1 MALLRLCDI
10 AVSFGDPPLLDGVN
24 LNLDAG
30 ERVCLVG
37 RNGTGKT
44 TLMRVIDGQVE
55 LQQGEII
62 QQQGLRIAR
71 LTQDVPANL
80 SGTVFDV
87 VAAGLG
93 EQGQLLADYHH
104 VSHDYA
110 QHGTNRLAAELDRL
124 QGELDASGGWQAH
137 QQVETVLSKM
147 SLEPDVECQSLSAGM
162 KRRVLLAQALVGQPD
177 ILLLDEPTNHLD
189 IKAICW
195 LEEFLL
201 RWPGAQLFVT
211 HDRAFVRKLATRII
225 EIDRGQLNNYTCDYE
240 TYLERKRA
248 ALEIEEKQ
256 RELFDKRLAAEEAWI
271 RRGIKARRTR
281 NEGRVRA
288 LKTLRQQRQDRREVA
303 GRARIELQEAER
315 SGRLVIKAKNIAF
328 DYGKTPI
335 VDDLSALVMRGDRVG
350 IVGPNGC
357 GKTTLLRVLLGDLQ
371 PTNGS
376 IRHGTGI
383 QIAYFDQLHAQLDD
397 ERTVQE
403 NVTDGTES
411 ILIDGKKKH
420 VLGYLQDFLFTP
432 ERARSAVKTLSGG
445 ERNRLLLAR
454 LFTKPANLLVMDE
467 PTNDLDTETLELLEE
482 RLLEFSGTLL
492 VVSHD
497 REFLNNVV
505 TSTLVFEEQGCVK
518 EYAGG
523 YDDWLTQRPK
533 PQLRAEQSARKPVA
547 KPKPKPT
554 PSKADQPRKLTYKE
568 QLELKDLP
576 GQIEQL
582 ESQQTELHATMAD
595 PTFYQQD
602 GQAIAETTSKL
613 KTLEATLEQVYARW
627 EELEERQ

>member
-10 AVSFGDPPLLDGVN
+10 TISFGDPPLLDGVN

-44 TLMRVIDGQVE
+44 TLIRVIDGQVE

-71 LTQDVPANL
+71 LTQDVPANIH
-80 SGTVFDV
+80 GTVFDV

-93 EQGQLLADYHH
+93 EQGRLLAAYHH

-110 QHGTNRLAAELDRL
+110 QQGTNRLASELDRL
-124 QGELDASGGWQAH
+124 QRELDASGGWQAH

-147 SLEPDVECQSLSAGM
+147 SLEPDAECQSFSAGM
-162 KRRVLLAQALVGQPD
+162 KRRVLLAQALAGQPD

-189 IKAICW
+189 IEAICW
-195 LEEFLL
+195 LEDFLL
-201 RWPGAQLFVT
+201 RWPGTQLFVT
-211 HDRAFVRKLATRII
+211 HDRAFVRKLATRIV
-225 EIDRGQLNNYTCDYE
+225 EIDRGQLNSYTCDYE
-240 TYLERKRA
+240 TYLERKQA
-248 ALEIEEKQ
+248 ALEVEEKQ

-288 LKTLRQQRQDRREVA
+288 LKTMRQQRRERREVA
-303 GRARIELQEAER
+303 GRARIELQAAER
-315 SGRLVIKAKNIAF
+315 SGRLVIKTKNIAF
-328 DYGKTPI
+328 DFGQTPI
-335 VDDLSALVMRGDRVG
+335 VDDLSTLIMRGDRVG

-371 PTNGS
+371 PTSGT

-383 QIAYFDQLHAQLDD
+383 QIAYFDQLHSQLDD

-411 ILIDGKKKH
+411 IVIDGKKKH

-505 TSTLVFEEQGCVK
+505 TSTLVFEGQGRVK

-523 YDDWLTQRPK
+523 YDDWLTQRPE
-533 PQLRAEQSARKPVA
+533 PEPRAEQPTRKPAAKA
-547 KPKPKPT
+547 KPS

-582 ESQQTELHATMAD
+582 EAQQTELHATMAD
-595 PTFYQQD
+595 PAFYQQD
-602 GQAIAETTSKL
+602 GPAIAETTAKL
-613 KTLEATLEQVYARW
+613 KTLEAALQQTYARW